1 MLIISTTAGD
11 VYLADSQQC
20 WLGGKQV
27 HLGCRLGVLAPLL
40 VNIELKL
47 QSEGSKYTSAI
58 ALVYWAWTRGTWA
71 ESAN

>member
-1 MLIISTTAGD
+1 MFTWLIPSNVD
-11 VYLADSQQC
+11 
-20 WLGGKQV
+20 WEEGKYTSAV
-27 HLGCRLGVLAPLL
+27 ASVAPLL